1 MGESYVS
8 VAARELEKVL
18 YFCESIK
25 EKKRAEKCFCIG
37 ISNWGIMWWLRN

>member
-25 EKKRAEKCFCIG
+25 EKRETGKCFYIG
-37 ISNWGIMWWLRN
+37 ISNWGIMW

>member
-25 EKKRAEKCFCIG
+25 EKRERGSAFVY
-37 ISNWGIMWWLRN
+37 WGIMW